1 MDKRTTLFVFLALAS
16 AGCAAAAPKAPKATC
31 NVEGLQWAVG
41 KPANELNFQKLYR
54 DSGAGLW
61 RIISPG
67 QAVQRDKKTDRL
79 TIYVDKQNTITRLV
93 CE

>member
-1 MDKRTTLFVFLALAS
+1 MDKRTSLFCLLALAS
-16 AGCAAAAPKAPKATC
+16 AGCAAAPTAPKAICRA
-31 NVEGLQWAVG
+31 EGLQWAVG
-41 KPANELNFQKLYR
+41 KPASELNFQKLYR

-67 QAVQRDKKTDRL
+67 QAVRRDKKTDRL
-79 TIYVDKQNTITRLV
+79 TIYVDKQNTITRLT